1 MINIKNAAK
10 IIREEVEKVLV
21 EAPPTDTRLFYPG
34 ERQAVK
40 RARQRKGEDLTP
52 EERNIIKGML
62 EPADELPASAVEPLE
77 GVPEESFA
85 SKVADQTRGPRA
97 YKAVEA
103 EDVDAFKMYKKLSHD
118 LLEMTEEQRH
128 WMAGHQPGVGVIPR
142 DVLRQEVPEIL
153 DAIEK
158 VERNEVDPEV
168 QERLS
173 RYQSGPRSETEE
185 EREARRFQYMRA
197 VREFNAWRDKPYGD
211 LNKWLRTMRGMD
223 FAIEYNTFDPGGF
236 EGEDFPGGEEAAKK
250 FKETFDDKIAIEQ
263 HLQDKGYNT
272 EQLSYFVRD
281 PEKIY

>member
-1 MINIKNAAK
+1 MINVKNAAK
-10 IIREEVEKVLV
+10 IIREEVEQVLA
-21 EAPPTDTRLFYPG
+21 EALPTDTRFYYPG
-34 ERQAVK
+34 ERLALK
-40 RARQRKGEDLTP
+40 RARQRKGENLTP
-52 EERNIIKGML
+52 EERNIIKGMHA
-62 EPADELPASAVEPLE
+62 PAEELPTTAVAPLE
-77 GVPEESFA
+77 APPEESLA
-85 SKVADQTRGPRA
+85 SKVGRQTRDPRDH
-97 YKAVEA
+97 KTVEA
-103 EDVDAFKMYKKLSHD
+103 EDVAAFKMYKKLSHD
-118 LLEMTEEQRH
+118 LLEMTEEQRR

-173 RYQSGPRSETEE
+173 RYQSAPLSETEE

-197 VREFNAWRDKPYGD
+197 VREFNAWRDKPYSD
-211 LNKWLRTMRGMD
+211 LDRWLKTMAGMD
-223 FAIEYNTFDPGGF
+223 FALEYNTFDPGGF

-250 FKETFDDKIAIEQ
+250 FKETFNDKIAIEQ
-263 HLQDKGYNT
+263 HLQDKGYNA